1 MINPNT
7 YGSLSMAKK
16 KYYPNNWKNIK
27 DAPEQFFIPLEYD
40 EFMDWKINGWE
51 IPSSVACII
60 REQDMKTGKV
70 KEYVYNTIRGA
81 NKRARKIM
89 EEAKSEFIVCTHD
102 DIGHMFP
109 KHMIGKDTVYEEGKT
124 FGPDDDFFGL
134 EPPDECDERGR
145 PL

>member
-27 DAPEQFFIPLEYD
+27 DAPEQFFLPLEYD

-60 REQDMKTGKV
+60 REQDIKTGKV
-70 KEYVYNTIRGA
+70 TEHVYSRLSNA
-81 NKRARKIM
+81 NKRANKIM
-89 EEAKSEFIVCTHD
+89 KEGKSEFLVCTHD
-102 DIGHMFP
+102 DIGHIYP
-109 KHMIGKDTVYEEGKT
+109 KDLKKKDSIYDNYSTESGADWFDDKLREEN
-124 FGPDDDFFGL
+124 
-134 EPPDECDERGR
+134 EP
-145 PL
+145 